1 VAAALQR
8 AWLHRGAVA
17 VLLLP
22 LAFAYRLLSFLHRS
36 LYRLGLKKPWRAQVP
51 VVIVGNV
58 VAGGAGKTP
67 VVIAIARHLRDRG
80 IACGVVSR
88 GHGRE
93 GGDAVVEVTPDVDPG
108 RSGDEPLLIARS
120 AGVPVVVAARRQDA
134 VQRLLRRH
142 PDVRLILGDD
152 GLQHHAL
159 ARDLE
164 IVVFDDRGIGNG
176 WPLPAGP
183 LREPWP
189 RQADLVLRTEGARGI
204 EGFTVRRQL
213 AGTAFGPDGQ
223 TVDLQSLHTRRC
235 LAVAGIAQP
244 QVFFDMLRAR
254 GVDLAATVALPDHDR
269 FDSLPAG
276 LEDQDAI
283 VLCTEKDAA
292 KLWKLRPDALAV
304 PLQVDID
311 PAFWRA
317 LDAWLDA
324 RLSSMHGSQA
334 A

>member
-1 VAAALQR
+1 MAAALQR

-22 LAFAYRLLSFLHRS
+22 LALLYRLLASFHRS
-36 LYRLGLKKPWRAQVP
+36 LFQWGVRTAWRAPVP

-67 VVIAIARHLRDRG
+67 VVIAIARHLRKRG
-80 IACGVVSR
+80 ISSGVVSR
-88 GHGRE
+88 GHGRD
-93 GGDAVVEVTPDVDPG
+93 GDAVLEVTPDTDPR

-120 AGVPVVVAARRQDA
+120 AAVPVTVAARRQEA
-134 VQRLLRRH
+134 VQLLLRRH
-142 PDVRLILGDD
+142 PDVRVVLGDD

-189 RQADLVLRTEGARGI
+189 RPADLVLRTEGARGI

-213 AGTAFGPDGQ
+213 AGTALGSDGR
-223 TVDLQSLHTRRC
+223 TIDLQSLRTRRC
-235 LAVAGIAQP
+235 IAVAGIAQP

-254 GVDLAATVALPDHDR
+254 GVGLAATVALPDHDR

-276 LEDQDAI
+276 LDDRDAI

-304 PLQVDID
+304 PLEVDID

-324 RLSSMHGSQA
+324 RLSSTHGSQA